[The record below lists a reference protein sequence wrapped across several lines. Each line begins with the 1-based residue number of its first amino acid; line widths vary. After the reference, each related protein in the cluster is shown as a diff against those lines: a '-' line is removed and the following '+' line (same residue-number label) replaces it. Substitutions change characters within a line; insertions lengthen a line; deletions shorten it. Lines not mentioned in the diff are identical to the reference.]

1 MSNMTAKD
9 LFVSIEK
16 MCFNVNAELKER
28 DKQKR
33 RLHGGRSAKRVSRL
47 IYDDNNDDDDDDDEG
62 LKSSIKKEESKGTKR
77 EPGKEHEGLG

>member
-33 RLHGGRSAKRVSRL
+33 RLYGGRNSKRGSRL
-47 IYDDNNDDDDDDDEG
+47 IDDNDDEG
-62 LKSSIKKEESKGTKR
+62 LRSRVMKQESKGTRR
-77 EPGKEHEGLG
+77 EPGKEYEGLG

>member
-16 MCFNVNAELKER
+16 MCYNVNAELRER

-33 RLHGGRSAKRVSRL
+33 RLHGRRNSKRGSKLIDTDDGDDHNNEGFRSRV
-47 IYDDNNDDDDDDDEG
+47 
-62 LKSSIKKEESKGTKR
+62 KKEESMGTRR
-77 EPGKEHEGLG
+77 ESGKEHEGLG

>member
-33 RLHGGRSAKRVSRL
+33 RLHGGRNFKRVSRL
-47 IYDDNNDDDDDDDEG
+47 IYDDENDDDDEG
-62 LKSSIKKEESKGTKR
+62 LKSSIKQEESKGTKR

>member
-1 MSNMTAKD
+1 MSNMTAKE

-16 MCFNVNAELKER
+16 MCYNVNAELKER

-33 RLHGGRSAKRVSRL
+33 RLHGRRNSKRGSRL
-47 IYDDNNDDDDDDDEG
+47 IDTDDGDDDNEG
-62 LKSSIKKEESKGTKR
+62 FRSRVKKKESMGTRR